1 MKNAYK
7 KVFNSSKVLAVC
19 TENNS
24 LNILSFSTKTAS
36 NDKKYLGV
44 EDVKSL
50 MVEQVMEVPTPQV
63 FKPSSAELLEQS
75 VEINQLL
82 ETADLLINANELNEK
97 DLILCLSLFVQRIK
111 ESGNADDYKKLLNNV
126 IFHKLLKTATEK
138 SYYMPSSLL
147 SRLFLNLVNLKVPIN
162 SNLMNVITINIYKR
176 INDMFLEDISIINK
190 AITFTKSKKFFLL
203 HEALK
208 LHLLNYSKD
217 ELFFKHC
224 LSTMNVRGIISLF
237 YLTGNSKELQK
248 QISKN
253 LKEVIL
259 DISKNQRVISLY
271 DAFQLIDMCKRTN
284 FLDPFIL
291 RTASLRIYA
300 DYKVLST
307 QQISKVEE
315 VSRMLEVKDKNTYK
329 YGPLFLIGKEAKT
342 NLLQ

>member
-1 MKNAYK
+1 MKNAYRA
-7 KVFNSSKVLAVC
+7 VFDSSKILAVC
-19 TENNS
+19 TKNNS
-24 LNILSFSTKTAS
+24 LNFLSFSTKTAS

-44 EDVKSL
+44 EDAKSL
-50 MVEQVMEVPTPQV
+50 MVEQVMEVPTPPV
-63 FKPSSAELLEQS
+63 SKPSSAELLEQC
-75 VEINQLL
+75 VDINQLL
-82 ETADLLINANELNEK
+82 ETAILLTNSNELNEK
-97 DLILCLSLFVQRIK
+97 DLVYSLSLFVQRIK
-111 ESGNADDYKKLLNNV
+111 ERGNVEDYKMLLNNV
-126 IFHKLLKTATEK
+126 NFHQLLRIATEK

-147 SRLFLNLVNLKVPIN
+147 SRLFLNLVNLKVPVD

-208 LHLLNYSKD
+208 LHLINYSKD

-224 LSTMNVRGIISLF
+224 LSTMKIRGIISLF

-248 QISKN
+248 QISRS

-259 DISKNQRVISLY
+259 DKNKNKRVISLY
-271 DAFQLIDMCKRTN
+271 DAFQLVDMCKISN

-300 DYKVLST
+300 DYKVLSQ

-315 VSRMLEVKDKNTYK
+315 VTRMLQVKDKNTYK
-329 YGPLFLIGKEAKT
+329 YGPLFLIEKETKT